1 MLKPAKFYSVILAL
15 LVPAIIRISLERE
28 LIADGSQDFDLLVLD
43 AFSGDTIPLHLLT
56 REAFEIYLKHL
67 KENGIIAVNVS
78 NRYFNLGLEV
88 YKLADEFNLG
98 TVLIEDKG
106 DGLQSYDSI
115 WMLLTRDQDFLNQ
128 PAIAT
133 RSVPRPFIPPSLPLW
148 TDDFSNLIQIIK

>member
-1 MLKPAKFYSVILAL
+1 
-15 LVPAIIRISLERE
+15 
-28 LIADGSQDFDLLVLD
+28 LVLD

-67 KENGIIAVNVS
+67 KENGIIAINVS
-78 NRYFNLGLEV
+78 NRYFNLGYEV

-98 TVLIEDKG
+98 VAMIEDKG
-106 DGLQSYDSI
+106 DGLQSYDSV
-115 WMLLTRDQDFLNQ
+115 WMLLTRDQAFLNQ

-133 RSVPRPFIPPSLPLW
+133 RSAPRPFIPPSLPLW